1 MEKIELSEQTKKFFE
16 ENEPLT
22 VGDWSASCY
31 GYMFKMNNNGIKF
44 LFLLYEE
51 VEKVI
56 FDTDK
61 KTVTV
66 TVNNPMVRNY
76 CPRTV
81 DLSDTPEFFEE
92 VRKNFINILTDKK
105 FDKGFHAES
114 VTANENMTEFKISI
128 RKTKKAEEQGKD
140 FAKSH
145 SLTWNGFTKNKE

>member
-1 MEKIELSEQTKKFFE
+1 MEKIELSEQTKKIFE
-16 ENEPLT
+16 QNEPLS

-51 VEKVI
+51 VEKVV

-66 TVNNPMVRNY
+66 TVNNSMLKNNA
-76 CPRTV
+76 PRTV
-81 DLSDTPEFFEE
+81 DLSDAPEFFEE

-128 RKTKKAEEQGKD
+128 RKTKKAEEQGKIY
-140 FAKSH
+140 AQRH
-145 SLTWNGFTKNKE
+145 SLKWNGFTKTQE